1 MGTAAGARATGGMT
15 ARVLVTGGSGFIGS
29 QVVARLAASDE
40 VDQVVSV
47 DIAARGRAEGVR
59 IERMDVRDPG
69 LVDLIAS
76 EGIDRVVHLAAVVT
90 PRPDHTREFLYS
102 VDVEGTAN
110 VVEACLAGGV
120 RHLVVT
126 SSGAAYGYHPD
137 NPLWIDEDHPLRGNP
152 GFAYSDHK
160 RIVEENLEKVRSE
173 HPELGQLVLRPGTIL
188 GETVDNQITALF
200 ERPVVLGIAGAETL
214 FVFIW
219 DTDVVDVVVAGTLGE
234 RTGIYNLAGDG
245 AVPLRDI
252 ARELGKPYLPVPT
265 GLVKGVLWAL
275 RRLRLTGYGPE
286 QVDFLRYRPVLSN
299 RRLVEEFGYTPSKTS
314 AEALRA
320 WAASRG

>member
-1 MGTAAGARATGGMT
+1 MT

-29 QVVARLAASDE
+29 QVVARLAASDD
-40 VDQVVSV
+40 VDRVVSV
-47 DIAARGRAEGVR
+47 DVTAGDPAERVR
-59 IERMDVRDPG
+59 VERLDVRDPA
-69 LVDLIAS
+69 LADLIAE
-76 EGIDRVVHLAAVVT
+76 EGVDRVVHLAAVVT
-90 PRPDHTREFLYS
+90 PRPDQTREFLYS

-110 VVEACLAGGV
+110 VVDACLTGGV
-120 RHLVVT
+120 KHLVVT
-126 SSGAAYGYHPD
+126 SSGAAYGYHRD
-137 NPLWIDEDHPLRGNP
+137 NPSWIDEDHPLRGNP

-160 RIVEENLEKVRSE
+160 RIVEDHLATVRAD
-173 HPELGQLVLRPGTIL
+173 HPGLGQLVLRPGTIL

-200 ERPVVLGIAGAETL
+200 ERPVVLGIAGAETP

-219 DTDVVDVVVAGTLGE
+219 DTDVVDVIVAGTLGE

-252 ARELGKPYLPVPT
+252 ARELGKPYMPVPAAV
-265 GLVKGVLWAL
+265 VKAALWVLS
-275 RRLRLTGYGPE
+275 RLRLTGYGPE

-314 AEALRA
+314 LEALQA
-320 WAASRG
+320 WAAGRG

>member
-1 MGTAAGARATGGMT
+1 MT

-40 VDQVVSV
+40 VDRVVSV
-47 DIAARGRAEGVR
+47 DVAAGDPAKGVR
-59 IERMDVRDPG
+59 VESLDVRDPG
-69 LVDLIAS
+69 LADLVS
-76 EGIDRVVHLAAVVT
+76 EEGIDRVVHLAAVVT
-90 PRPDHTREFLYS
+90 PRPDHTRDFLYS

-110 VVEACLAGGV
+110 VVDACLAGGV

-137 NPLWIDEDHPLRGNP
+137 NPSWIDEDHPLRGNP

-160 RIVEENLEKVRSE
+160 RIVEEHLATVRAE
-173 HPELGQLVLRPGTIL
+173 HPGLAQLVLRPGTIL
-188 GETVDNQITALF
+188 GETVDNQISDLF
-200 ERPVVLGIAGAETL
+200 ARPVVLGISRAETP

-219 DTDVVDVVVAGTLGE
+219 DTDVVDVIVAGTLGE

-252 ARELGKPYLPVPT
+252 ARKLGKPYLPVPA
-265 GLVKGVLWAL
+265 GAVKAALWAL
-275 RRLRLTGYGPE
+275 SRLRLTGYGPE

-299 RRLVEEFGYTPSKTS
+299 RRLVEEFGFTPSKTS
-314 AEALRA
+314 REALRA
-320 WAASRG
+320 WAAGRG

>member
-1 MGTAAGARATGGMT
+1 MT

-40 VDQVVSV
+40 VDRVVSV
-47 DIAARGRAEGVR
+47 DVAAGNRVEGVR
-59 IERMDVRDPG
+59 VESLDVRDPG
-69 LVDLIAS
+69 LADLVTE

-110 VVEACLAGGV
+110 VVEACLVGGV
-120 RHLVVT
+120 KHLVVT

-137 NPLWIDEDHPLRGNP
+137 NPSWIDEDHPLRGNP
-152 GFAYSDHK
+152 GFAYSYHK
-160 RIVEENLEKVRSE
+160 RVVEEHLATLRAD
-173 HPELGQLVLRPGTIL
+173 HPRLGQLVLRPGTIL
-188 GETVDNQITALF
+188 GDTVDNQITALF
-200 ERPVVLGIAGAETL
+200 ERPVVLGIARAGAP

-219 DTDVVDVVVAGTLGE
+219 DTDVVDVIVTGTLGV

-252 ARELGKPYLPVPT
+252 ARELGKPHLPVPA
-265 GLVKGVLWAL
+265 GVVKAVLWAL
-275 RRLRLTGYGPE
+275 SRLRLTAYGPE

-299 RRLVEEFGYTPSKTS
+299 RRLIEEFGYTPSKTS
-314 AEALRA
+314 LEALRA

>member
-1 MGTAAGARATGGMT
+1 MT

-40 VDQVVSV
+40 VDRVVAV
-47 DIAARGRAEGVR
+47 DVAAGDPAEGVR
-59 IERMDVRDPG
+59 VERLDVRDPD
-69 LVDLIAS
+69 LAELIAE

-90 PRPDHTREFLYS
+90 PRPDHTRDFLYS

-110 VVEACLAGGV
+110 VVDACLAGGV

-137 NPLWIDEDHPLRGNP
+137 NPTWIDEDHPLRGNP

-160 RIVEENLEKVRSE
+160 RIVEEHLETTRAE
-173 HPELGQLVLRPGTIL
+173 DPELGQLVLRPGTIL

-200 ERPVVLGIAGAETL
+200 ERPVVLGIAGAETP

-219 DTDVVDVVVAGTLGE
+219 DTDVVDIIVAGTLGE

-252 ARELGKPYLPVPT
+252 ARELGKPYLPVT
-265 GLVKGVLWAL
+265 AGVVKAVLWML
-275 RRLRLTGYGPE
+275 SRLRLTGYGPE

-314 AEALRA
+314 LEALRA
-320 WAASRG
+320 WAAGRG

>member
-1 MGTAAGARATGGMT
+1 MT

-29 QVVARLAASDE
+29 QVVARLAASEE
-40 VDQVVSV
+40 VDRVVSV
-47 DIAARGRAEGVR
+47 DVAAGDPAEGVR
-59 IERMDVRDPG
+59 VERLDIRDPG
-69 LVDLIAS
+69 LADLIAE

-90 PRPDHTREFLYS
+90 PRPDHTRAFLYS

-137 NPLWIDEDHPLRGNP
+137 NPSWIDEDHPLRGNP

-160 RIVEENLEKVRSE
+160 RIVEENLARTRAE
-173 HPELGQLVLRPGTIL
+173 HPDLGQLVLRPGTIL
-188 GETVDNQITALF
+188 GESVDNQITALF
-200 ERPVVLGIAGAETL
+200 ERPVVLGIAGSETP

-219 DTDVVDVVVAGTLGE
+219 DTDVVDVIVEGTLGE

-252 ARELGKPYLPVPT
+252 ARLLGKPYVPVPARV
-265 GLVKGVLWAL
+265 VKAVLWAL
-275 RRLRLTGYGPE
+275 SRLRLTGYGPE
-286 QVDFLRYRPVLSN
+286 QIDFLRYRPVLSN
-299 RRLVEEFGYTPSKTS
+299 RRLVEEFGCTPSKTS
-314 AEALRA
+314 LEALQA
-320 WAASRG
+320 WATTRG